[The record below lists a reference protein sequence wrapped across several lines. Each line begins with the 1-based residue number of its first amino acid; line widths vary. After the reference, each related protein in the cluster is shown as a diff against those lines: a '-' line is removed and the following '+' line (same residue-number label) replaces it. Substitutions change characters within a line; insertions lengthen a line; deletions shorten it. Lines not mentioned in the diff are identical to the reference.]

1 MPLTINY
8 KNSTLSYQLFG
19 GGKEYL
25 LAFHGYGK
33 DAESLQVLEKHC
45 GEKYTIVSIDI
56 PFHGNSVWNEEKGLT
71 QKEWKTIITLLLNE
85 LGNPEKFSVF
95 GYSIG
100 GQAATC
106 TTWLFKERVNTLWLM
121 AATGIGNDGW
131 YHIAVNTQFGE
142 TLFKLFVTKPNFIL
156 WPLKWLTALRFFT
169 PTYKAFIERKIDTL
183 EKRELLYKR
192 WMVLKHFGV
201 YTDKLK
207 KQLNTN
213 NTKVLLV
220 YGNKDVVVKPAAGKL
235 FAKGIKNVALLLPSE
250 GHHILTDKV
259 LAKAATHLQ

>member
-1 MPLTINY
+1 MPKTITY
-8 KNSTLSYQLFG
+8 KSSTLSYQLFG
-19 GGKEYL
+19 SGKKFL

-33 DAESLQVLEKHC
+33 NAESLQVLEKHC

-56 PFHGNSVWNEEKGLT
+56 PFHGGSEWKEEKDLT
-71 QKEWKTIITLLLNE
+71 KKEWKSLITLLLNE
-85 LGNPEKFSVF
+85 LGNPATFSIF

-106 TTWLFKERVNTLWLM
+106 TAWLFKEQVTTLWLM
-121 AATGIGNDGW
+121 AATGVGNDGW
-131 YHIAVNTQFGE
+131 YHIAVNTQIGE

-156 WPLKWLTALRFFT
+156 RPLKWLTALRFFT
-169 PTYKAFIERKIDTL
+169 PAYKAFIERKIDTL

-192 WMVLKHFGV
+192 WMALKHFAV
-201 YTDKLK
+201 YTHKLK

-213 NTKVLLV
+213 HTKVLLV
-220 YGNKDVVVKPAAGKL
+220 YGRKDVVVKPSAGKL
-235 FAKGIKNVALLLPSE
+235 FAKGIKNVELLLPFE

-259 LAKAATHLQ
+259 LTKTASYLK